1 MAKNKIFKS
10 AAKKKAR
17 MEAKGRQLKKADVSS
32 MTRNQLLSFIKQSEE
47 FIAFKGQRQK
57 ESLSGYQS
65 SLVSSQLR
73 QIQKRT
79 EPLTSLSKET
89 LLTIAQS
96 KRKIITSSKLNIT
109 AAREERSNK
118 LQALRNI
125 GIKRP
130 RSSDLYT
137 FWTMWDELT
146 ESGLPAYLQ
155 KQTGQDINGLYS
167 LVDAYEE
174 YKQLP
179 ASERTDE
186 NLREMAMSNFANLQ
200 RAITG
205 PDYDKIK
212 ESAEANWKKKH
223 PGKKL
228 NRPLTTDELR
238 MYSTYGVGKGKVNL
252 RKD

>member
-1 MAKNKIFKS
+1 MAKNRIFKS
-10 AAKKKAR
+10 AAKKQSR
-17 MEAKGRQLKKADVSS
+17 MEASGRQLKKTDVSS
-32 MTRNQLLSFIKQSEE
+32 LSRNQLLAFIKKSEE
-47 FIAFKGQRQK
+47 FIAFKGERQK

-65 SLVSSQLR
+65 SLISNQLR
-73 QIQKRT
+73 QIKKRT

-96 KRKIITSSKLNIT
+96 KQKIIKNPKLTIT

-125 GIKRP
+125 GLKNP

-155 KQTGQDINGLYS
+155 KQSGADINGLYS

-179 ASERTDE
+179 PSARTDD
-186 NLREMAMSNFANLQ
+186 NLRDLAMSNFANLQ
-200 RAITG
+200 RSLVG
-205 PDYDKIK
+205 PDYDKIR
-212 ESAEANWKKKH
+212 ESAEANWRQKH
-223 PGKKL
+223 PRKKL
-228 NRPLTTDELR
+228 NRPLTTEELR
-238 MYSTYGVGKGKVNL
+238 MYSTYGVGKGKADL
-252 RKD
+252 RKG

>member
-10 AAKKKAR
+10 AAKKQSK
-17 MEAKGRQLKKADVSS
+17 MEATGRELKKAEISL
-32 MTRNQLLSFIKQSEE
+32 MTRNQLLAYIKKSEE
-47 FIAFKGQRQK
+47 FIAFKGQRQQ

-73 QIQKRT
+73 QIEKRT
-79 EPLTSLSKET
+79 ESLTSLSKET

-96 KRKIITSSKLNIT
+96 KRRILTSPKLTIT

-125 GIKRP
+125 GLKNP

-146 ESGLPAYLQ
+146 EAGLPSYLQ

-179 ASERTDE
+179 PSQRTDE
-186 NLREMAMSNFANLQ
+186 NLRDLAMSNFANLQ
-200 RAITG
+200 RSVMG

-212 ESAEANWKKKH
+212 ESAESNWLKKH

-228 NRPLTTDELR
+228 NRPLTTDEIR